1 MACRTIL
8 NRHVPSFGEVTL
20 PDIKIVSLDIER
32 YFRTKENARK
42 QYELFLEN
50 QLHPSLRTK
59 PVGSTRNNKIKVYEV
74 TVGMG
79 YRATY
84 FRDGDVYVW
93 FWIGTHNSFDK
104 KY

>member
-1 MACRTIL
+1 MSMVSKRTNAFKRL
-8 NRHVPSFGEVTL
+8 FDSL
-20 PDIKIVSLDIER
+20 PEHIK
-32 YFRTKENARK
+32 TNARK
-42 QYELFLEN
+42 QYRIFFEN
-50 QLHPSLRTK
+50 QSHPSLRKK
-59 PVGSTRNNKIKVYEV
+59 PVGSTGNKKFKVYEV

>member
-1 MACRTIL
+1 MNSKRTKTFKEL
-8 NRHVPSFGEVTL
+8 FDSL
-20 PDIKIVSLDIER
+20 PDQI
-32 YFRTKENARK
+32 KENAQK
-42 QYELFLEN
+42 QYKFFLEN
-50 QLHPSLRTK
+50 QSHPSLRTK
-59 PVGSTRNNKIKVYEV
+59 LIGSTRNKKLKVYEV

-93 FWIGTHNSFDK
+93 FWVGTHNSFDK